1 MSFKETIKKFIGSN
15 DKKANNIIFL
25 LIIGILLLIGSTYF
39 SDDSKKNEDLS
50 DDQPVKSSSIF
61 TNQNSKD
68 IIDNYANNIENKLE
82 DILSKIRGVGSV
94 EVMVTLEDT
103 AERIPAINT
112 TTIIEKTDE
121 KDYQGGT
128 RATNKENE
136 INEIVTKSS
145 DDEGLVILKEIK
157 PKVKGVIVVAQGV
170 DNIKVKED
178 LYSAVKTV
186 LGLSGNKVE
195 VFLSD

>member
-1 MSFKETIKKFIGSN
+1 MSFKETINKFIGSN
-15 DKKANNIIFL
+15 DKKANNLIFL

-50 DDQPVKSSSIF
+50 DDQPVQSSSIF

-145 DDEGLVILKEIK
+145 DEEGLVILKEIK